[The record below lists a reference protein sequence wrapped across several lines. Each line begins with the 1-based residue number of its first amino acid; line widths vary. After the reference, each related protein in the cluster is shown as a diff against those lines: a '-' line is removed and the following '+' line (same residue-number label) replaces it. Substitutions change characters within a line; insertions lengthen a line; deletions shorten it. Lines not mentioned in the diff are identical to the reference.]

1 MEIPEPNA
9 SCLIYVNELNE
20 KCKEVNLFEGVTNKY
35 QLLQK
40 VFDLVILLFEINPMF
55 QRNEILEILCFYLT
69 MKFSHLTGVSQC
81 AEHTLVEARQLE
93 IDTFE
98 QMLPVILFTSV
109 NTQLLDLARKKT
121 RRCFRFIRCG
131 WLA

>member
-9 SCLIYVNELNE
+9 SCIRYVNELNE

-69 MKFSHLTGVSQC
+69 MKFSHLTGV
-81 AEHTLVEARQLE
+81 TQLE

-98 QMLPVILFTSV
+98 QILPVILFTSV

-121 RRCFRFIRCG
+121 RGCFRCIC
-131 WLA
+131 

>member
-69 MKFSHLTGVSQC
+69 MKFSHLTDV
-81 AEHTLVEARQLE
+81 TQLE